1 MNLNLLGLV
10 TALATFLGI
19 WWGHVGVRLIERR
32 AVRLWKPIVGA
43 LTLGLGLEALA
54 LTTASRPLSAAA
66 GILGVTLLWDAF
78 EFVRQEKRIQKGHA
92 PANPENPRHAR
103 ILTECPSATTLDL
116 LNRDP
121 VGRRVSAQEAREL
134 VSEKELP

>member
-1 MNLNLLGLV
+1 MNLNVLGLV

-43 LTLGLGLEALA
+43 LTLGLGLEAIA
-54 LTTASRPLSAAA
+54 LMTTSRPLSAAA

-78 EFVRQEKRIQKGHA
+78 EFVRQEKRIRKGHA

-103 ILTECPSATTLDL
+103 ILAEYPSATTLDL
-116 LNRDP
+116 LDRDP
-121 VGRRVSAQEAREL
+121 VGQPVVLEHGPRTTDDG
-134 VSEKELP
+134 